1 MVSISGKF
9 PPQILQLCLGENN
22 SQTSI
27 EEVSL
32 QHKIGREGP
41 LFEQL
46 SSFFKVILFFGTCS
60 QIIFETR

>member
-27 EEVSL
+27 EEVS
-32 QHKIGREGP
+32 HFNIN
-41 LFEQL
+41 
-46 SSFFKVILFFGTCS
+46 S
-60 QIIFETR
+60 QTSIEEVSHFNIT